1 MSLQD
6 RIEKEL
12 EEASADEFRF
22 KLKKTLALNK
32 SQMQRIIDFVNKG
45 NYSQALIAYQNFLKT
60 SEEAAQ
66 NFIIGIAAAHTLSD
80 KSKFGKTVK

>member
-1 MSLQD
+1 MITDKILEQLQ
-6 RIEKEL
+6 
-12 EEASADEFRF
+12 EANADEFRF
-22 KLKKTLALNK
+22 RLKKVLTLNK

-45 NYSQALIAYQNFLKT
+45 NYSQAMIAYQNFLRT
-60 SEEAAQ
+60 TEEAAQ